1 MAADDED
8 DPGSTTVTT
17 TANVGGKQ
25 VTFET
30 EVEDSDLDQNDV
42 DTLFTE
48 LEEKSAEAQGAG
60 LGDWLQGFGLSPP
73 PVEEEQSPD
82 SESGAGRSAAF
93 SDLFRSEAAISQVD
107 LRLEVADRIERY
119 VHEDE
124 DIELTEK
131 LVHAWDDLSFVCG
144 SRTRTVEGNYE
155 RITDTTDIF
164 LLDHDSF
171 NEEVRNGTS
180 VHATLE
186 SEVIMG
192 GGYLG
197 TVLGP
202 FLKICAW
209 NDFLAWGGWAEA
221 DATRVEI
228 GNVMIRSL
236 WNMAHVAGAR
246 CLTAYNYMDDFVMRV
261 ENIGTMVDTQTN
273 ITHTGSPGSGVTSDM

>member
-17 TANVGGKQ
+17 TVNIDGEQ

-30 EVEDSDLDQNDV
+30 EVEDVDVDQTDV
-42 DTLFTE
+42 DTLFSE
-48 LEEKSAEAQGAG
+48 MEEKSAG

-73 PVEEEQSPD
+73 PPVDEEQSPD
-82 SESGAGRSAAF
+82 SESAAGQAAAF
-93 SDLFRSEAAISQVD
+93 GDLFRSEAAISQMD

-171 NEEVRNGTS
+171 NEEVKNGVS
-180 VHATLE
+180 VLATLE
-186 SEVIMG
+186 SEIIMG

-197 TVLGP
+197 TFLGP
-202 FLKICAW
+202 FLKVCAW
-209 NDFLAWGGWAEA
+209 SDFLAWGGWAEA
-221 DATRVEI
+221 DATRVET

-236 WNMAHVAGAR
+236 WNMAHVAGVR
-246 CLTAYNYMDDFVMRV
+246 CLAAYNYMDDFVMRV
-261 ENIGTMVDTQTN
+261 ENIGTMLDSQAN
-273 ITHTGSPGSGVTSDM
+273 ITHIGTPGSGLTSDM